1 MRKKI
6 FGKQLGRNRNSRKA
20 LFRSL
25 IRALVLNGKI
35 KTTKT
40 KAKAID
46 KEIAKIMNLMAKE
59 SLASRRQV
67 IARLGNDKETVKKLF
82 SDYLPL
88 AKNRKSGFVRKTN
101 LLPRKGDNAPMV
113 LVEWLKAPKSK

>member
-113 LVEWLKAPKSK
+113 LIEWLKAPKSK